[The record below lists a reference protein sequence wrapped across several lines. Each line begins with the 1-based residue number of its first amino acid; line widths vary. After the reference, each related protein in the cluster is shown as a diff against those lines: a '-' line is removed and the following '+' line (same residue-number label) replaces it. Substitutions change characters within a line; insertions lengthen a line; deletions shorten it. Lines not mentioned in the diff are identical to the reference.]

1 MSKDVND
8 LSVERWNRE
17 DDPGAVTP
25 RDCLAA
31 LLHDIDSGKKIRS
44 IYVITAVDPVEGS
57 YSGDYDTG
65 HYCAGPDVRSTGQA
79 WRFLQ
84 SACLDA
90 IHTLIAKAGED

>member
-1 MSKDVND
+1 MKDI
-8 LSVERWNRE
+8 SVERWNRE

-44 IYVITAVDPVEGS
+44 IYVITAVDPEEDS
-57 YSGDYDTG
+57 FSGDYDTG

-79 WRFLQ
+79 WRLLQ
-84 SACLDA
+84 SGCLDA
-90 IHTLIAKAGED
+90 INSLIKNAD